1 MPRRAHSKDTAM
13 SRQSDQSVLVLN
25 VDDHEP
31 ARYAK
36 TRILRS
42 GGLQVV
48 EAASG
53 EDALRMV
60 AEKRPD
66 LVLLD
71 VKLPDMNGFEVCRRI
86 KADPNIANTI
96 VIQNSASFVGSDDK
110 VRGLEGGAD
119 TYLTSPIEPSVLLAT
134 VKALLRLRRAER
146 ELAESRESYRVLIS
160 QICDYAIFQI
170 TLDGKMASWN
180 GGVERV
186 LGYNENEFVGIPIE
200 AIFRKSDIEAGFAA
214 KDLREAEE
222 KGSSQGDR
230 WMCRKG
236 GEQFWAMSTTTAIR
250 DSGGV
255 VTGFMKVM
263 RDQTELKTATTE
275 LARHR
280 DELDALVVE
289 RTAELELSI
298 RQLQLA
304 ERMASI
310 GTLAAGLGHDMGNLL
325 LPLRVRLELLS
336 AMRLPVEAQVEIA
349 AIGSLSQ
356 YLERLSSGLR
366 LLAVD
371 PMRAGPAV
379 SVDTGVLLREAEPIL
394 RNALPR
400 KMHLRIQSSTEQLW
414 AKITS
419 AALTQI
425 VFNLVQNAGDAMRNQ
440 SDGAVSI
447 STRAEGGQVVIEV
460 ADNGPGMTDEVAR
473 RCMEPFFS
481 TKERS
486 VSTGLGLALV
496 YGLTAACGGKV
507 EIQTALGKGARFSIR
522 LPKGEPERSL
532 DKSGRPIRV
541 LVLVRDARVRA
552 FVQTEI
558 RALGCEFVDH
568 RTDGPEPDVLVADH
582 AEATGL
588 SPDRTIYFLESGTTG
603 GRYLG
608 AKPKFVEIREAL
620 RNACAIQA

>member
-1 MPRRAHSKDTAM
+1 M
-13 SRQSDQSVLVLN
+13 SRESDQSVLVLN

-42 GGLQVV
+42 GGLQVI

-60 AEKRPD
+60 SECRPD

-86 KADPNIANTI
+86 KDDPSVANTI
-96 VIQNSASFVGSDDK
+96 VIQNSASFVGGDDK

-134 VKALLRLRRAER
+134 VRALLRLRNAER
-146 ELAESRESYRVLIS
+146 ELAKSRESYRVLIS

-170 TLDGKMASWN
+170 TRDGKMASWN
-180 GGVERV
+180 GGVESV
-186 LGYNENEFVGIPIE
+186 LGYSESEFVGLPIE
-200 AIFRKSDIEAGFAA
+200 SIFRKSDIEAGFAT
-214 KDLREAEE
+214 KELREAEE

-236 GEQFWAMSTTTAIR
+236 GDEFWAMSTTTAIH
-250 DSGGV
+250 DSGGA

-263 RDQTELKTATTE
+263 RDQTELKSATTE

-298 RQLQLA
+298 RQLRIA

-325 LPLRVRLELLS
+325 LPLRMRLELLG
-336 AMRLPVEAQVEIA
+336 AMKLPAEAQVEIA

-356 YLERLSSGLR
+356 YLERLSNGLR

-371 PMRAGPAV
+371 PMRVGPPV
-379 SVDTGVLLREAEPIL
+379 SVDTGALLREAEPML

-400 KMHLRIQSSTEQLW
+400 KLALRIQNPAEQVW
-414 AKITS
+414 ARITP

-440 SDGAVSI
+440 ADGTVSI
-447 STRAEGGQVVIEV
+447 SARSDGGQVLIEV
-460 ADNGPGMTDEVAR
+460 VDNGPGMTDEVAR

-481 TKERS
+481 TKERA

-496 YGLTAACGGKV
+496 YSLTAGSGGKV
-507 EIQTALGKGARFSIR
+507 EMQTALGRGTRFFIR
-522 LPKGEPERSL
+522 VPKGEPERSIA
-532 DKSGRPIRV
+532 KSGRPIRV
-541 LVLVRDARVRA
+541 LVLVRDARIRA
-552 FVQTEI
+552 FVQAEI
-558 RALGCEFVDH
+558 RTLGCEFTDH
-568 RTDGPEPDVLVADH
+568 RTEGPEPEVLVADR
-582 AEATGL
+582 AEATGI
-588 SPDRTIYFLESGTTG
+588 SPERTIYFLEAGTSG

-620 RNACAIQA
+620 RHACTVQA